1 LNKFQKI
8 IIIEVIAII
17 IIIFFLSYFDVL
29 IYESRDDN
37 VPDCRRGD
45 PTITQEKCLELAL
58 EYLDK
63 IQKEKDN
70 YKPPPWHAK
79 LVIFCGNYLEKG
91 YGTVDSCM
99 QDNVIDFVN
108 SQ

>member
-1 LNKFQKI
+1 MNKFQKI

-17 IIIFFLSYFDVL
+17 FFLYYFDARV
-29 IYESRDDN
+29 YESRDDN
-37 VPDCRRGD
+37 VCCRRGD

-70 YKPPPWHAK
+70 YKPPPWHTK
-79 LVIFCGNYLEKG
+79 LVIFCGNYLENG